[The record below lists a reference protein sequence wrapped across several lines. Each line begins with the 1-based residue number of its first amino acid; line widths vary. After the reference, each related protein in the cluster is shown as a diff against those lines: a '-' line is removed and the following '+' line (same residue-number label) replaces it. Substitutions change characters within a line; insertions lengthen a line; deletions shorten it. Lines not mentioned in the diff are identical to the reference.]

1 MNLTIP
7 TSDTLSMADFEKL
20 SRFIKS
26 ELGINL
32 KTEKKCMLETRIRKR
47 CNKLGMTSLKEYCKY
62 VLSKEGLQHE
72 IDSFIDL
79 VTTNKTD
86 FFREPNHFDYLT
98 STVLPFLQKKIPRR
112 KLMVWSSACSIGAE
126 PYTLAM
132 VLENYREV
140 RPLDHLEYEIIATD
154 ISMEVLEKAKQGIY
168 PHEDIE
174 PVPSG
179 MRKRYL
185 LKSKDRQSNL
195 VRIIPHLRNKID
207 FRRLN
212 LTKPFRFQPPF
223 DVIFCRNVMIY
234 FDKQTQFDL
243 VTQMVSNLRPGGYLF
258 MGHSELLDTSTFKGL
273 ASCAPSVY
281 QKIK

>member
-1 MNLTIP
+1 MSVTIP
-7 TSDTLSMADFEKL
+7 TNDTLSMADFERL
-20 SRFIKS
+20 SRFIKA

-47 CNKLGMTSLKEYCKY
+47 CNKVGIPSLKEYCKY
-62 VLSKEGLQHE
+62 ILSKEGLEHE

-86 FFREPNHFDYLT
+86 FFREPNHFDYLV
-98 STVLPFLQKKIPRR
+98 STVLPQFVKKSR
-112 KLMVWSSACSIGAE
+112 KLHVWSSACSIGAE

-132 VLENYREV
+132 VLENYRETHLID
-140 RPLDHLEYEIIATD
+140 RLDYDIIATD
-154 ISMEVLEKAKQGIY
+154 ISMEVLAKAKQGIY
-168 PHEDIE
+168 SHDDIE
-174 PVPSG
+174 PVPTG

-185 LKSKDRQSNL
+185 LKSKNRETNL
-195 VRIIPHLRNKID
+195 VRIVPALRNKID

-212 LTKPFRFQPPF
+212 LTKPFRFQPLF

-243 VTQMVSNLRPGGYLF
+243 VIRMVDNLQPGGYLF
-258 MGHSELLDTSTFKGL
+258 MGHSELLDTTIFKGIT
-273 ASCAPSVY
+273 SCAPSVY

>member
-1 MNLTIP
+1 MDITIP
-7 TSDTLSMADFEKL
+7 SNDTLSMADFERL
-20 SRFIKS
+20 SRFIKA

-32 KTEKKCMLETRIRKR
+32 KAEKKCMLETRIRKR
-47 CNKLGMTSLKEYCKY
+47 CNKVGMTSLKEYCKY
-62 VLSKEGLQHE
+62 VLSSEGLEHE
-72 IDSFIDL
+72 MDSFIDL

-98 STVLPFLQKKIPRR
+98 SAVLPPFVKKQR
-112 KLMVWSSACSIGAE
+112 KKLHVWSAACSIGAE

-140 RPLDHLEYEIIATD
+140 RPLDHLEYDIVATD

-168 PHEDIE
+168 SHSDIE
-174 PVPSG
+174 PVPTS

-185 LKSKDRQSNL
+185 LKSKDRQSDL
-195 VRIIPHLRNKID
+195 VRIVPALRNKID

-212 LTKPFRFQPPF
+212 LTKPFRFQVPF
-223 DVIFCRNVMIY
+223 DIIFCRNVMIY
-234 FDKQTQFDL
+234 FDKQTQFEL
-243 VTQMVSNLRPGGYLF
+243 VNRMVDNLQPGGYLF
-258 MGHSELLDTSTFKGL
+258 MGHSELLDTTVFKGIT
-273 ASCAPSVY
+273 SCAPSVY